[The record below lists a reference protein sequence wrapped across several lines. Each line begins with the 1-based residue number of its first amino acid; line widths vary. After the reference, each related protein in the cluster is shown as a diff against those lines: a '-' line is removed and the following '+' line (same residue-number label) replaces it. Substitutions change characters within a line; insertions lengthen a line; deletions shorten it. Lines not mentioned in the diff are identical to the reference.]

1 MAVHT
6 KYNSWGRTRSPK
18 NLAGEP
24 GTAIEL
30 HGNINALKG
39 STSGYKLKGYATE
52 NQRWLHVLVNA
63 ADDASTPAAIL
74 VFGYCHAF
82 EHWFEIAASTM
93 DYPITAAAAN
103 AAPTAASI
111 TVANDIGDVDED
123 AQVPSNKEYRRYDI
137 LGIDRVAFVGDDDLS
152 NVYAA
157 CSTF

>member
-18 NLAGEP
+18 NLAGDP
-24 GTAIEL
+24 GVAITL

-39 STSGYKLKGYATE
+39 TTSGFKLKGYASE
-52 NQRWLHVLVNA
+52 NQRWLHVLIVDANG
-63 ADDASTPAAIL
+63 DDDPGAIT

-93 DYPITAAAAN
+93 DYPITAANAN
-103 AAPTAASI
+103 VAPTAASI
-111 TVANDIGDVDED
+111 TVVSGIGDVDPD
-123 AQVPSNKEYRRYDI
+123 AQTPANKEYRRYDI
-137 LGIDRVAFVGDDDLS
+137 LGIDRIAFVGDDAES